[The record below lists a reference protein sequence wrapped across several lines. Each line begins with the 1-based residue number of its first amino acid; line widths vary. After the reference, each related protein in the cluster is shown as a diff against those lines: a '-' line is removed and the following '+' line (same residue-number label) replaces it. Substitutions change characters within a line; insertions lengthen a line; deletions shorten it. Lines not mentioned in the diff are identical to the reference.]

1 MVMKLHRHLKSPS
14 AFDVCLYV
22 LLTLFTLICL
32 IPMLYVV
39 SVSLT
44 PYGEV
49 LKNGGFVIVPSTLD
63 FSAYETM
70 LGNGNLIN
78 SYKVSFFITIVGTIL
93 NLLLT
98 IAIGYPMSR
107 KDLPGSKG
115 VSLFVLFTM
124 LFNGG
129 MIPTYLIVKEFGL
142 IDSIWS
148 LIIPQAIMPYNVFL
162 MRSFFA
168 SLPTELYEAADI
180 DGAGEFRI
188 MVQIAVPLSKPMI
201 MTNLLFYAVIRWNT
215 YMSAIL
221 YITKPALRPLQVVL
235 REILIGA
242 DAAIEQAEYSTPTQS
257 LKMAAVVLTALPV
270 TIVYPFVQKHFTKGM
285 MLGAIKG

>member
-14 AFDVCLYV
+14 IFDLCLYV
-22 LLTLFTLICL
+22 LLGLFTLLCL
-32 IPMLYVV
+32 VPMLYVV

-49 LKNGGFVIVPSTLD
+49 LKNGGFVIIPSSID
-63 FSAYETM
+63 VSAYRTM

-78 SYKVSFFITIVGTIL
+78 AYKVSFFITIVGTIL
-93 NLLLT
+93 NLVLT
-98 IAIGYPMSR
+98 IAIGYPISQ

-129 MIPTYLIVKEFGL
+129 MIPTYLIVKSFGL

-162 MRSFFA
+162 MRSFFS
-168 SLPTELYEAADI
+168 SLPSELYEAADI
-180 DGAGEFRI
+180 DGAGEFRV

-221 YITKPALRPLQVVL
+221 YITDPSLRPLQVVL

>member
-1 MVMKLHRHLKSPS
+1 MKLHRHLKSPS
-14 AFDVCLYV
+14 IFDLCLYV
-22 LLTLFTLICL
+22 LLGLFTLLCL
-32 IPMLYVV
+32 VPMLYVV

-49 LKNGGFVIVPSTLD
+49 LKNGGFVIIPSSID
-63 FSAYETM
+63 VSAYHTM

-78 SYKVSFFITIVGTIL
+78 AYKVSFFITIVGTIL
-93 NLLLT
+93 NLVLT
-98 IAIGYPMSR
+98 IAIGYPISR
-107 KDLPGSKG
+107 KDVPGSKG

-129 MIPTYLIVKEFGL
+129 MIPTYLIVKSFGL

-162 MRSFFA
+162 MRSFFS
-168 SLPTELYEAADI
+168 SLPSELYEAAAI

-221 YITKPALRPLQVVL
+221 YITDPSLRSLQVVL

>member
-1 MVMKLHRHLKSPS
+1 MKLHRHLKSPS
-14 AFDVCLYV
+14 IFDLCLYV
-22 LLTLFTLICL
+22 LLGLFTLLCL
-32 IPMLYVV
+32 VPMLYVV

-49 LKNGGFVIVPSTLD
+49 LKNGGFVIIPSSID
-63 FSAYETM
+63 VSAYHTM

-78 SYKVSFFITIVGTIL
+78 AYKVSFFITIVGTIL
-93 NLLLT
+93 NLVLT
-98 IAIGYPMSR
+98 IAIGYPISR

-129 MIPTYLIVKEFGL
+129 MIPTYLIVKSFGL

-162 MRSFFA
+162 MRSFFS
-168 SLPTELYEAADI
+168 SLPSELYEAADI

-188 MVQIAVPLSKPMI
+188 MVQIAIPLSKPMI

-221 YITKPALRPLQVVL
+221 YITDPSLRPLQVVL

>member
-1 MVMKLHRHLKSPS
+1 MKLHRHLKSPS
-14 AFDVCLYV
+14 IFDLCLYV
-22 LLTLFTLICL
+22 LLGLFTLLCL
-32 IPMLYVV
+32 VPMLYVV

-49 LKNGGFVIVPSTLD
+49 LKNGGFVIIPSSID
-63 FSAYETM
+63 VSAYRTM

-78 SYKVSFFITIVGTIL
+78 AYKVSFFITLVGTIL
-93 NLLLT
+93 NLVLT
-98 IAIGYPMSR
+98 IAIGYPISR

-129 MIPTYLIVKEFGL
+129 MIPTYLIVKSFGL

-162 MRSFFA
+162 MRSFFS
-168 SLPTELYEAADI
+168 SLPSELYEAADI

-221 YITKPALRPLQVVL
+221 YITDPSLRPLQVVL